1 MTYSRK
7 NARRP
12 QSGSYKRPPEASREP
27 SRQPARGKPRRSGET
42 IAAVVII
49 GAALVS
55 VLIVAAAVWRAGRI
69 PEASAVPAMGA
80 VSQWEFDP
88 EDSSDQFILSR
99 SVMTSA
105 EYQQLSDPLLVLVN
119 DNVPLPDRWQVTPA
133 FVGDEVVDQRCY
145 SDLDAMIQAA
155 QADNIWLWV
164 ASGYRSV
171 EDQEDVLQREIALHM
186 TEDGMTQEEARDVS
200 LKTIARPGFSEH
212 HTGLVV
218 DLNDVSNGFES
229 TEEYKWLKQ
238 HAAEYGFVQRYR
250 SDKVDKTGIDN
261 ESWHYRYVGRTHA
274 QEMERLDMCL
284 EEYVEYLK
292 GQGTV

>member
-12 QSGSYKRPPEASREP
+12 QSGSYKRPPEA

-292 GQGTV
+292 SQGTV